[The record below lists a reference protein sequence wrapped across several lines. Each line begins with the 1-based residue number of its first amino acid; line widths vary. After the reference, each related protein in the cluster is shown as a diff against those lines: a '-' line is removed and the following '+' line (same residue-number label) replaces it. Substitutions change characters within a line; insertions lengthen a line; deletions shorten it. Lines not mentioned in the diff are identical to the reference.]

1 MLEVFTAIFASK
13 HKWVARVLLWCMAA
27 FVLIYEIYYY
37 VTHPT
42 TMPIAFSTFSY
53 FLFGIA
59 VFLPVRPFKSV
70 AAFCSFLSGVI
81 YLAAFVFYPDENY
94 KAQPDEAGR
103 MMGYLMHNMMLL
115 GGLLLYSRHKVKK
128 TDILYIIGFFV
139 FVAIYSEVAM
149 HVCGSGNV
157 NPITYGTI
165 EATLIHL
172 VAPQFV
178 IKWWW
183 YVLWYALVAVIF
195 WGMWEL
201 TCFINRRLL
210 RQ

>member
-1 MLEVFTAIFASK
+1 MLAAIYASK
-13 HKWVARVLLWCMAA
+13 HKWLARVLLWCMAT
-27 FVLIYEIYYY
+27 FVLVYEIYYY

-42 TMPIAFSTFSY
+42 SMPVAFSTFSY
-53 FLFGIA
+53 FLFAIA
-59 VFLPVRPFKSV
+59 VFLPLRPIKST

-81 YLAAFVFYPDENY
+81 YLGAFVFYPDGNY
-94 KAQPDEAGR
+94 KAQPDELGR
-103 MMGYLMHNMMLL
+103 TLGYLMHNMMLF
-115 GGLLLYSRHKVKK
+115 GGLLLYAQFKVKK
-128 TDILYIIGFFV
+128 NDIFYVIGFFV
-139 FVAIYSEVAM
+139 FVAVYSEVAM
-149 HVCGSGNV
+149 HVFGNGNV

-183 YVLWYALVAVIF
+183 YVLWYPFVIAIA
-195 WGMWEL
+195 WGFWEL
-201 TCFINRRLL
+201 TCFINGRLV